1 MNAAFPDGTFEGV
14 PRHPINIFYNNST
27 EKQAVD
33 EYNTIYVDIGARRQ
47 LRQQLDHDVPDRRR
61 RRSRASSTRCDTGM
75 FSNMINNDPRPTY
88 VHQTNIMGTAP
99 ATIPATPP
107 NTSTATGDGLLY
119 SVLNPLLAKYHSY
132 YNATAPIQQPTMGAI
147 GTILNEQSAWATAQ
161 PPGTAS
167 TTNSVSATQTPAATS
182 SSPTTAPPR

>member
-1 MNAAFPDGTFEGV
+1 M

-33 EYNTIYVDIGARRQ
+33 EYNTIYVDTAHGGNC
-47 LRQQLDHDVPDRRR
+47 VN
-61 RRSRASSTRCDTGM
+61 SSTTTCLTAKLTSFQQVVDSVLPGM
-75 FSNMINNDPRPTY
+75 FIDMVNNDPRPTY
-88 VHQTNIMGTAP
+88 VHQTNIMGAAP

-107 NTSTATGDGLLY
+107 NTANATGDGLLY
-119 SVLNPLLAKYHSY
+119 SVLNPLLAKYHTY

-161 PPGTAS
+161 PPGHGEHHQRDLRRRS
-167 TTNSVSATQTPAATS
+167 PAATS
-182 SSPTTAPPR
+182 